1 VENQV
6 GLVVVSTLKSL
17 SKALPRKIAAKVMP
31 MIQKNQVFSVEFLV
45 RIKVK
50 YQEEGNL
57 MQKLKVAIIGG
68 GQFSASF
75 IHLFQAHPMV
85 QEVGLVEPN
94 HERRASTASKFQIK
108 QSFNSLEQLWGSDF
122 NAVAIFT
129 PRWTHAQIALEAL
142 KNGRHVYTAV
152 PMGITQEEVSQLV
165 DVASK
170 TKLTYFMAETSYYY
184 PAVIFSRRKFAS
196 GELGSFV
203 YGEGEYLHD
212 MSHGFTDAYAAN
224 GGDEWKS
231 TASFP
236 PMLYSTHSVST
247 ILSVTGAHATSVTCV
262 GLQDSVGDGI
272 FDSKVSKWGNDH
284 SNQIA
289 LFRTSDGGV
298 MRIAELR
305 RVGTAPLE
313 STVRMSIFGTEGSF
327 EQQVGYASWATKNSF
342 DIITDEI
349 GTFSDVENPYSL
361 RSDYI
366 SPNKWD
372 GGFAK
377 VHDRSQLPKEFLGLS
392 NGHGG
397 SHQFMVDD
405 FVMGAMGE
413 RRPPMDVRDAARFT
427 IPGILAHQSA
437 GMSGKWLDIPHF

>member
-1 VENQV
+1 MN
-6 GLVVVSTLKSL
+6 
-17 SKALPRKIAAKVMP
+17 
-31 MIQKNQVFSVEFLV
+31 
-45 RIKVK
+45 
-50 YQEEGNL
+50 
-57 MQKLKVAIIGG
+57 KLKVAVIGG

-85 QEVGLVEPN
+85 EEVGLVEPN
-94 HERRASTASKFQIK
+94 DDRRASTASKFGIK

-129 PRWTHAQIALEAL
+129 PRWTHAQIALEAIQ
-142 KNGRHVYTAV
+142 NGRHVYTAV
-152 PMGITQEEVSQLV
+152 PMGITQEEISQLV
-165 DVASK
+165 EAAGK
-170 TKLTYFMAETSYYY
+170 TKLTYFMAETSFYY
-184 PAVIFSRRKFAS
+184 PAVVFSRKKFAQ
-196 GELGSFV
+196 GKLGKFV

-212 MSHGFTDAYAAN
+212 MSHGFSDAYAAN

-236 PMLYSTHSVST
+236 PMLYATHSVST
-247 ILSVTGAHATSVTCV
+247 ILSVTGAQATSVTCI
-262 GLQDSVGDGI
+262 GLKDTADDGI
-272 FDSKVSKWGNDH
+272 FDSDVSMWKNNQ

-289 LFRTSDGGV
+289 LFETSDGGV

-361 RSDYI
+361 RPDYVP
-366 SPNKWD
+366 PNLWD
-372 GGFAK
+372 GGFAR

-405 FVMGAMGE
+405 FVMDAVGE
-413 RRPPMDVRDAARFT
+413 RKAPMNIHDAARFT
-427 IPGILAHQSA
+427 APGIWANQSA
-437 GMSGKWLDIPHF
+437 QMAGKRLEIPQF

>member
-1 VENQV
+1 MN
-6 GLVVVSTLKSL
+6 
-17 SKALPRKIAAKVMP
+17 
-31 MIQKNQVFSVEFLV
+31 
-45 RIKVK
+45 
-50 YQEEGNL
+50 
-57 MQKLKVAIIGG
+57 KLKVAIIGG
-68 GQFSASF
+68 GQFSSSF
-75 IHLFQAHPMV
+75 IHLFQAHPFV
-85 QEVGLVEPN
+85 EEVALVELNP
-94 HERRASTASKFQIK
+94 ERRASIAAKFSMKQTFASL
-108 QSFNSLEQLWGSDF
+108 SELWDSDF

-152 PMGITQEEVSQLV
+152 PMGITHEEVSQLV
-165 DVASK
+165 AVASK
-170 TKLTYFMAETSYYY
+170 TKLTYFMAETSFYY
-184 PAVIFSRRKFAS
+184 PAVVFSRQKFES

-224 GGDEWKS
+224 GGDAWKA

-247 ILSVTGAHATSVTCV
+247 ILSVTGAQATSVTCL
-262 GLQDSVGDGI
+262 GMKDTTDDGI
-272 FDSKVSKWGNDH
+272 FDSTVSQWGNDQ

-366 SPNKWD
+366 PPNKWD

-377 VHDRSQLPKEFLGLS
+377 VHDRSQLPKEFKGLS

-405 FVMGAMGE
+405 FVMDAVGE
-413 RRPPMDVRDAARFT
+413 RKAPMNVFDAARFT
-427 IPGILAHQSA
+427 VPGIMAYRSSQ
-437 GMSGKWLDIPHF
+437 MSGQSLEIPQFKPFL

>member
-1 VENQV
+1 
-6 GLVVVSTLKSL
+6 
-17 SKALPRKIAAKVMP
+17 
-31 MIQKNQVFSVEFLV
+31 
-45 RIKVK
+45 
-50 YQEEGNL
+50 

-94 HERRASTASKFQIK
+94 NERRESVSAQFSIG
-108 QSFNSLEQLWGSDF
+108 QSFDSLEKLWGSDF
-122 NAVAIFT
+122 SAVAIFT

-152 PMGITQEEVSQLV
+152 PMGITQDEVTQLV
-165 DVASK
+165 EVASK

-184 PAVIFSRRKFAS
+184 PAVVFSRNKFAT
-196 GELGSFV
+196 GQMGSFV

-212 MSHGFTDAYAAN
+212 MSHGFSDAYAAN
-224 GGDEWKS
+224 GGNEWKS

-236 PMLYSTHSVST
+236 PMLYATHSVST
-247 ILSVTGAHATSVTCV
+247 ILSVTGAHATSVTCI
-262 GLQDSVGDGI
+262 GLQDKAEDGI
-272 FDSKVSKWGNDH
+272 FDSTVSKWGNNQ

-289 LFRTSDGGV
+289 LFKTSDGGV

-349 GTFSDVENPYSL
+349 GTFSDVENPHSL

-366 SPNKWD
+366 PPNKWD

-377 VHDRSQLPKEFLGLS
+377 VHDRSQLPHEFMGLS

-405 FVMGAMGE
+405 FVMDAVGA
-413 RRPPMDVRDAARFT
+413 RKAPMNVYDAARFT
-427 IPGILAHQSA
+427 LPGILAHQSA
-437 GMSGKWLDIPHF
+437 QLGGNWLEIPRL

>member
-1 VENQV
+1 
-6 GLVVVSTLKSL
+6 
-17 SKALPRKIAAKVMP
+17 
-31 MIQKNQVFSVEFLV
+31 
-45 RIKVK
+45 
-50 YQEEGNL
+50 

-94 HERRASTASKFQIK
+94 NERRESVSAQFSIG
-108 QSFNSLEQLWGSDF
+108 QSFDSLEKLWGSDF
-122 NAVAIFT
+122 SAVAIFT

-152 PMGITQEEVSQLV
+152 PMGITQDEVTQLLE
-165 DVASK
+165 VASK

-184 PAVIFSRRKFAS
+184 PAVVFSRNKFAT
-196 GELGSFV
+196 GQMGSFV

-212 MSHGFTDAYAAN
+212 MSHGFSDAYAAN
-224 GGDEWKS
+224 GGNEWKS

-236 PMLYSTHSVST
+236 PMLYATHSVST
-247 ILSVTGAHATSVTCV
+247 ILSVTGAHATSVTCI
-262 GLQDSVGDGI
+262 GLQDKAEDGI
-272 FDSKVSKWGNDH
+272 FDSTVSKWGNDQ

-289 LFRTSDGGV
+289 LFKTSDGGV

-366 SPNKWD
+366 PPNKWD

-377 VHDRSQLPKEFLGLS
+377 VHDRSQLPQEFKGLS

-405 FVMGAMGE
+405 FVMDAVGA
-413 RRPPMDVRDAARFT
+413 RKAPMNVYDAARFT
-427 IPGILAHQSA
+427 LPGILAHQSA
-437 GMSGKWLDIPHF
+437 QLGGNWLEIPRL

>member
-1 VENQV
+1 MN
-6 GLVVVSTLKSL
+6 
-17 SKALPRKIAAKVMP
+17 
-31 MIQKNQVFSVEFLV
+31 
-45 RIKVK
+45 
-50 YQEEGNL
+50 
-57 MQKLKVAIIGG
+57 KLKVAVIGA
-68 GQFSASF
+68 GQFSSSF

-94 HERRASTASKFQIK
+94 HERRASIAAKFNIEK
-108 QSFNSLEQLWGSDF
+108 SFDSLEKLWHSDF

-142 KNGRHVYTAV
+142 NNGRHVYTAV
-152 PMGITQEEVSQLV
+152 PMGITQDEITQLV

-170 TKLTYFMAETSYYY
+170 TRLTYFMAETSYYY
-184 PAVIFSRRKFAS
+184 PAVVFSRQKFAS
-196 GELGSFV
+196 GEMGSFV

-224 GGDEWKS
+224 GGDEWKA

-247 ILSVTGAHATSVTCV
+247 ILSVTGAQATSVTCL
-262 GLQDSVGDGI
+262 GMKDTTDDGI
-272 FDSKVSKWGNDH
+272 FDSKVSKWGNDQ

-366 SPNKWD
+366 PPNKWD
-372 GGFAK
+372 GGFAH
-377 VHDRSQLPKEFLGLS
+377 VHDRSQLPKEFIGLS

-405 FVMGAMGE
+405 FVMDAAGE
-413 RRPPMDVRDAARFT
+413 RKAPMDVFDAARFT
-427 IPGILAHQSA
+427 MPGILAHQSA
-437 GMSGKWLDIPHF
+437 QMSGHNLEIPQFKPLL

>member
-1 VENQV
+1 M
-6 GLVVVSTLKSL
+6 K
-17 SKALPRKIAAKVMP
+17 
-31 MIQKNQVFSVEFLV
+31 
-45 RIKVK
+45 
-50 YQEEGNL
+50 
-57 MQKLKVAIIGG
+57 KLRLAIIGG
-68 GQFSASF
+68 GQFSSSF
-75 IHLFQAHPMV
+75 IHLFQAHPFV
-85 QEVGLVEPN
+85 EEVALVELNP
-94 HERRASTASKFQIK
+94 ERRASIAAKFSIK
-108 QSFNSLEQLWGSDF
+108 QTFASLSELWNSDF

-129 PRWTHAQIALEAL
+129 PRWTHAQIALEAIQ
-142 KNGRHVYTAV
+142 NGRHVYTAV

-165 DVASK
+165 EASSK
-170 TKLTYFMAETSYYY
+170 TKLTYFMAETSFYY
-184 PAVIFSRRKFAS
+184 PAVVFSRKKFAE
-196 GELGSFV
+196 GEMGKFV

-212 MSHGFTDAYAAN
+212 MSHGFSDAYAAN
-224 GGDEWKS
+224 GGDDWKS

-247 ILSVTGAHATSVTCV
+247 ILSVTGAQATSVTCI
-262 GLQDSVGDGI
+262 GLRDTAGDGI
-272 FDSKVSKWGNDH
+272 FDSNVSMWKNDQ

-289 LFRTSDGGV
+289 LFETSDGGV

-361 RSDYI
+361 KPDYI
-366 SPNKWD
+366 PPNLWD
-372 GGFAK
+372 GGFAR
-377 VHDRSQLPKEFLGLS
+377 VHDRSQLPKEFVGLS

-405 FVMGAMGE
+405 FVMDAVGE
-413 RRPPMDVRDAARFT
+413 RKAPMNVIDAARFT
-427 IPGILAHQSA
+427 IPGVLAHQSA
-437 GMSGKWLDIPHF
+437 QMAGQKLQIPQF

>member
-1 VENQV
+1 M
-6 GLVVVSTLKSL
+6 K
-17 SKALPRKIAAKVMP
+17 
-31 MIQKNQVFSVEFLV
+31 
-45 RIKVK
+45 
-50 YQEEGNL
+50 
-57 MQKLKVAIIGG
+57 KLRLAVIGG
-68 GQFSASF
+68 GQFSSSF
-75 IHLFQAHPMV
+75 IHLFQAHPFV
-85 QEVGLVEPN
+85 EEVALVELNP
-94 HERRASTASKFQIK
+94 ERRASIAAKFSIK
-108 QSFNSLEQLWGSDF
+108 QTFASLSELWNSDF

-129 PRWTHAQIALEAL
+129 PRWTHAQIALEAIQ
-142 KNGRHVYTAV
+142 NGRHVYTAV

-165 DVASK
+165 EASSK
-170 TKLTYFMAETSYYY
+170 TKLTYFMAETSFYY
-184 PAVIFSRRKFAS
+184 PAVVFSRKKFTE
-196 GELGSFV
+196 GLMGKFV

-212 MSHGFTDAYAAN
+212 MSHGFSDAYAAN
-224 GGDEWKS
+224 GGDDWKS

-247 ILSVTGAHATSVTCV
+247 ILSVTGAQATSVTCI
-262 GLQDSVGDGI
+262 GLKDTAGDGI
-272 FDSKVSKWGNDH
+272 FDSNVSMWKNDQ

-289 LFRTSDGGV
+289 LFETSDGGV

-361 RSDYI
+361 KPDYI
-366 SPNKWD
+366 PPNLWD
-372 GGFAK
+372 GGFAR
-377 VHDRSQLPKEFLGLS
+377 VHDRSQLPKEFVGLS

-405 FVMGAMGE
+405 FVMDAVGE
-413 RRPPMDVRDAARFT
+413 RKAPMNVIDAARFT
-427 IPGILAHQSA
+427 IPGVLAHQSA
-437 GMSGKWLDIPHF
+437 QMAGQKLQIPQY

>member
-1 VENQV
+1 MN
-6 GLVVVSTLKSL
+6 
-17 SKALPRKIAAKVMP
+17 
-31 MIQKNQVFSVEFLV
+31 
-45 RIKVK
+45 
-50 YQEEGNL
+50 
-57 MQKLKVAIIGG
+57 KLKVAVIGG

-85 QEVGLVEPN
+85 QEVGLVELN
-94 HERRASTASKFQIK
+94 DERRLATASKFNIK
-108 QSFNSLEQLWGSDF
+108 QSFESLEKLWHSDF

-152 PMGITQEEVSQLV
+152 PMGITQDEVTQLV

-170 TKLTYFMAETSYYY
+170 TELTYFMAETSYYY
-184 PAVIFSRRKFAS
+184 PAVVFSRRKFAS
-196 GELGSFV
+196 GEMGSFV

-212 MSHGFTDAYAAN
+212 MSHGFSDAYAAN

-247 ILSVTGAHATSVTCV
+247 VLSVTGAHAISVTCL
-262 GLQDSVGDGI
+262 GMKDTSDDGI
-272 FDSKVSKWGNDH
+272 FDTKVSKWGNDQ

-361 RSDYI
+361 RTDYI
-366 SPNKWD
+366 PPNKWD

-377 VHDRSQLPKEFLGLS
+377 VHDRSQLPQEFTGLS

-405 FVMGAMGE
+405 FVMDAVGA
-413 RRPPMDVRDAARFT
+413 RKAPMNVFDAARFT
-427 IPGILAHQSA
+427 IPGILAHQSSQ
-437 GMSGKWLDIPHF
+437 MSGQSLEIPLFDPHS